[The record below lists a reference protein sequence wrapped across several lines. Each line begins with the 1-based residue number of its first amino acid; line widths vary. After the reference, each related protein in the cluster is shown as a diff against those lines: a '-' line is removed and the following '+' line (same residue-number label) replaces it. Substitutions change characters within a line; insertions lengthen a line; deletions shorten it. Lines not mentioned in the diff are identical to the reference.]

1 MWIFIAIA
9 LPFLFVVGLVY
20 NAIKEQKKLEK
31 GELKAVLENRRREE
45 EEYLKRTGKK
55 LERPDPYED
64 KDQ

>member
-55 LERPDPYED
+55 FERPDPYED

>member
-1 MWIFIAIA
+1 M
-9 LPFLFVVGLVY
+9 GLVY